1 MIEAM
6 NTPVP
11 ANTVPVNTVP
21 AKPTLDGIEDKW
33 TRVWDKECV
42 VQV

>member
-1 MIEAM
+1 M
-6 NTPVP
+6 NSSPRAST
-11 ANTVPVNTVP
+11 A
-21 AKPTLDGIEDKW
+21 TLDGIEDKW